1 MLTLLPNLGLGGGTA
16 PGEPPVGRSVFCAPQ
31 APVRILAFAVLG
43 SPLLLTTLFVAPSTN
58 HVRAPTYA
66 RQSVLPALNSAFH
79 VNRLPLEGV
88 VVTPQPQP
96 VALQP
101 SLPFLRGI
109 GVETSRGSTVILP
122 QVATPAPFLPFLSF
136 RVEYPGQVADT
147 TYSRPIREVVVPP
160 VVQEVHFSPDGA
172 RVRALSTPVSPSSL
186 LTALTPDIYSAGVT
200 LDSFIDIPGAPNAD
214 TSRGLWVGLRAAVVQ
229 DPVFPELQ
237 VAPHHLRNTP
247 DTSRGTPKGLLADS
261 TLPFFTPHHTSPDRA
276 RPARDTSQGTRI
288 HLSTIQPPFVNPPG
302 FQVGWN
308 RWLDDTTQGTSKSLT
323 ADSTKPF
330 FVAPG
335 FLAHPKPPVVDTSAG
350 INLSLATFVPPPI
363 PNMPPYIVVY
373 FWKRTA

>member
-1 MLTLLPNLGLGGGTA
+1 MADIFRGPVV
-16 PGEPPVGRSVFCAPQ
+16 VGR
-31 APVRILAFAVLG
+31 RVLPPSIG
-43 SPLLLTTLFVAPSTN
+43 VATGAASLLVTTLAATGIP
-58 HVRAPTYA
+58 
-66 RQSVLPALNSAFH
+66 LPASASH
-79 VNRLPLEGV
+79 LPPQ
-88 VVTPQPQP
+88 TPH
-96 VALQP
+96 L
-101 SLPFLRGI
+101 LRPNAD
-109 GVETSRGSTVILP
+109 TSRGMPKALRLDAPRPFSILP
-122 QVATPAPFLPFLSF
+122 PNQRIQHGGRELLSPNTSAGSLIGLRSAAPPPKPQPNPSF
-136 RVEYPGQVADT
+136 V
-147 TYSRPIREVVVPP
+147 
-160 VVQEVHFSPDGA
+160 
-172 RVRALSTPVSPSSL
+172 STPQFLWQVTNTSQGSTDALPIAAAPPILPEPPLSLDADLRLALGAPLIPSLL
-186 LTALTPDIYSAGVT
+186 LTALAPDIYSAGVT

-247 DTSRGTPKGLLADS
+247 DTSRGTPKGLLADF

-302 FQVGWN
+302 FQVGWK